1 MVFMEWLNTELL
13 PYLKEGLV
21 VIMDNAPWH
30 KGNDIKNLIENTGA
44 KLLKL
49 PPYSPDLNPIEH
61 AWANLK
67 QAIKSN
73 KHQFES
79 FETNLASQIQN
90 MNHSNMA

>member
-1 MVFMEWLNTELL
+1 MSYPHLKSNTIRWVNFRRAFTHLMGQ
-13 PYLKEGLV
+13 YCTRV
-21 VIMDNAPWH
+21 N
-30 KGNDIKNLIENTGA
+30 
-44 KLLKL
+44 
-49 PPYSPDLNPIEH
+49 NPIEH

-79 FETNLASQIQN
+79 FETNLAAQIQI